1 MEKTYTLKVNNKRLW
16 EFYKNNENVSFE
28 AINLIFLDLIE
39 KINNDMSSTLTNTI
53 NSEILDYV
61 KDLKNTVSSLTN
73 TIIVKFHD
81 INREYIENIKLILT
95 SSASDN
101 VDKLTTVLDKNTELF
116 VNRITNEFPK
126 NTLELNNMIK
136 EKLQAFQQVIVDDI
150 GKQLNS
156 TIKSENSINE
166 YIASLDVKIQQFQQ
180 PIYSFINANQEQ
192 ITTSLSTLKEAN
204 IVSQANQDKVLNE
217 LGDFLNKYRTNSA
230 FKGQSSEHM
239 LENILNKMYPSSEV
253 LDTRAVKEC
262 GDYMLKREGKVPI
275 LIENKNY
282 DLNVNIDEIKK
293 FLRDI
298 KTQKCSGIFLSQYSG
313 IVSKPNFFIEIH
325 DSNVLIYLHNVEYSQ
340 EKIKTAID
348 VIDSLSNKLR
358 ELNASENEEGIIIR
372 KDILDN
378 INKEFQV
385 FINQKELLM
394 SSVKDFQKK
403 MLIQIEDLKMPDLT
417 EYLNSKYASIQN
429 QEWCCDICKASFT
442 KKSSLASHKKI
453 HKEEGK
459 TKNIIV

>member
-16 EFYKNNENVSFE
+16 EFYNNNENVSFE

-61 KDLKNTVSSLTN
+61 KELKNTVSSLTN

-156 TIKSENSINE
+156 TVKSENSINE
-166 YIASLDVKIQQFQQ
+166 YISSLDVKIQQFQQ

-262 GDYMLKREGKVPI
+262 GDYMLRREGKVPI

-385 FINQKELLM
+385 FINQKELLTT
-394 SSVKDFQKK
+394 SIKDFQKK

-459 TKNIIV
+459 TKT